1 MAPPTQARIEGP
13 RHAATPHSILAGIV
27 AALVGYTGAFA
38 VVLSGLRGVGATP
51 VEAASGLLAVTATGA
66 LGTLWLTRR
75 HRIPIMLAWS
85 TPGAALL
92 ASTGVIHGGWPAAV
106 GAFVIV
112 GVLIALTGLW
122 PRLGNLIASIPAP
135 IAQAMLAGVVLELC
149 LTPVK
154 GFVAHPSEVGP
165 IVVVWLA
172 FRRISPKW
180 AAPAAFVVA
189 LIVIAIVAASDGGVH
204 GSLLPHVVW
213 TAPRFTSAGVLSL
226 ALPLYVVT
234 MAGQNVPGTAV
245 LATYGYRVPWSET
258 MVTTGVGTIS
268 GAFAGGHAINLAA
281 ISASLVAAPAADP
294 DPDTRWTAAAAA
306 GWSFLALALLSG
318 ALTTFVSV
326 AAPDVIGAV
335 AGLALLATLANSLSN
350 ALAEVRDREAAA
362 ITFVV
367 AASSTTFLG
376 IGSAFWALLAGL
388 AVRAVVQAGAI

>member
-1 MAPPTQARIEGP
+1 MDRPSPTGNEVQP
-13 RHAATPHSILAGIV
+13 HAASSHSILAGIV

-38 VVLSGLRGVGATP
+38 VVLTGLRGVGATP
-51 VEAASGLLAVTATGA
+51 VQAASGLLAVTATGA
-66 LGTLWLTRR
+66 IGTVWLTRR
-75 HRIPIMLAWS
+75 YRIPIMLAWS

-92 ASTGVIHGGWPAAV
+92 ASTGVVHGGWPAAV

-112 GVLIALTGLW
+112 GALITLTGLW
-122 PRLGNLIASIPAP
+122 PRLGSLIASIPAP

-149 LTPVK
+149 LKPVK
-154 GFVAHPSEVGP
+154 GFVAHPWEVGP
-165 IVVVWLA
+165 IVLAWLA
-172 FRRISPKW
+172 FRRLSPKW

-189 LIVIAIVAASDGGVH
+189 LVVIAVVAASNGGVH
-204 GSLLPHVVW
+204 GSLLPHVAW
-213 TAPRFTSAGVLSL
+213 TAPRFTSAAVLSL

-245 LATYGYRVPWSET
+245 LATYGYRVPWGET
-258 MVTTGVGTIS
+258 MRTTGIGTIV

-294 DPDTRWTAAAAA
+294 DPETRWTAAASA
-306 GWSFLALALLSG
+306 GWSFLVLALISG

-326 AAPDVIGAV
+326 ASPDVIGAV
-335 AGLALLATLANSLSN
+335 AGLALLGTLATSLSN
-350 ALAEVRDREAAA
+350 ALAEVQGREAAA

-388 AVRAVVQAGAI
+388 AVRAVLRPTTA